1 MYSECL
7 LRACHCKA
15 FSRLEAMRPSAR
27 LGAQL
32 TRGPGLAASRV
43 QRQSTEA
50 PGPTGPRAACP
61 SSPQSP
67 RQPEG
72 PGGRD
77 GPGLPPPRAAAP
89 RRLSPLPREA
99 PSADRTPAGGGGGS
113 GQDPAPGPVC
123 PRPPRFDLGSHATFK
138 TQTHGQSSFSPLV
151 YFPHHSKN
159 PDVTAKARQRTRSDF
174 TPPWSWG
181 LADHGGL
188 ATARVSGQN

>member
-1 MYSECL
+1 MPTSCLSLQGILPAGGHETPSSPGRPADQGARAGSESGPETK
-7 LRACHCKA
+7 H
-15 FSRLEAMRPSAR
+15 
-27 LGAQL
+27 
-32 TRGPGLAASRV
+32 RGPGPHGTPGRLP
-43 QRQSTEA
+43 QQSTEPEAAGRPRRARRPGAA
-50 PGPTGPRAACP
+50 PAPRCCTQAAL
-61 SSPQSP
+61 SSPSRGAEC
-67 RQPEG
+67 RQDT
-72 PGGRD
+72 GGW
-77 GPGLPPPRAAAP
+77 
-89 RRLSPLPREA
+89 E
-99 PSADRTPAGGGGGS
+99 GGGS
-113 GQDPAPGPVC
+113 SQDPAPGPVC

>member
-1 MYSECL
+1 MPTSCLSLQGILPAGGHETPSSPGRPADQGARAGSESGPETK
-7 LRACHCKA
+7 H
-15 FSRLEAMRPSAR
+15 
-27 LGAQL
+27 
-32 TRGPGLAASRV
+32 RGPGPHGTPGRLP
-43 QRQSTEA
+43 RQSTEPEA
-50 PGPTGPRAACP
+50 AGRPRRARRPG
-61 SSPQSP
+61 
-67 RQPEG
+67 
-72 PGGRD
+72 
-77 GPGLPPPRAAAP
+77 AAP
-89 RRLSPLPREA
+89 APRCCTQAAREG
-99 PSADRTPAGGGGGS
+99 ADRTPAGGGGGS
-113 GQDPAPGPVC
+113 GQDPAPEPVC